1 MSATIADHWAQ
12 GDVYPRILAALK
24 AAEKDLAALTVEDLA
39 PVDHF
44 HARGFAATVELGDAL
59 PPVAP
64 DSHLLDVGCGLG
76 GPARYFAQ
84 RFGCRI
90 SGIDLTGPFVEA
102 GQRLTG
108 LLGLDDRVE
117 LRVGDAQALPYDDE
131 TFDGGYAQHVTMNV
145 PDRPAFFA
153 SAFRVLRP
161 GGFLA
166 LTEHGRGPGRELH
179 HPVPWSEDGS
189 GEYLVTPEKT
199 REFLQDAGFVD
210 IAVTDTGQDY
220 LAAYRAMLSLAD
232 NGALPPLGLHVLIGP
247 SAITKARNSVRN
259 IEEGATRPIRV
270 VCHKPS

>member
-1 MSATIADHWAQ
+1 
-12 GDVYPRILAALK
+12 
-24 AAEKDLAALTVEDLA
+24 
-39 PVDHF
+39 
-44 HARGFAATVELGDAL
+44 
-59 PPVAP
+59 
-64 DSHLLDVGCGLG
+64 
-76 GPARYFAQ
+76 
-84 RFGCRI
+84 
-90 SGIDLTGPFVEA
+90 
-102 GQRLTG
+102 
-108 LLGLDDRVE
+108 VE

-189 GEYLVTPEKT
+189 GEYLVTPEQT